1 VLTDVGTPL
10 LIKML
15 IAIEYL
21 TKEKHAMAIK
31 ARIWWDT
38 SAQAYVLSSSYN
50 DKLVEGLKG
59 LIPSG
64 DRNFDPT
71 SKFWY
76 VKEQYGEF
84 LRQMCINAFG
94 LSAVQFTSKVVA
106 EQAHSQTYNRAGSG
120 AQGAMLNSATGT
132 TEDALVAFA
141 NMVPYD
147 AMKKAYLLT
156 CQILHP
162 DKPTGDG
169 AKMMKLNDLWARIEK
184 EFYKR

>member
-1 VLTDVGTPL
+1 
-10 LIKML
+10 
-15 IAIEYL
+15 
-21 TKEKHAMAIK
+21 MAIK
-31 ARIWWDT
+31 ARIWWDA

-71 SKFWY
+71 TKFWY

-84 LRQMCINAFG
+84 LRQMCTNAFG
-94 LSAVQFTSKVVA
+94 ISAVSFTSKAVA
-106 EQAHSQTYNRAGSG
+106 QQAQSQAYSRAG
-120 AQGAMLNSATGT
+120 AQGAVLNSNNGT
-132 TEDALVAFA
+132 TEDAIVAFA
-141 NMVPYD
+141 NMIPYD

-156 CQILHP
+156 SQILHP
-162 DKPTGDG
+162 DKPSGDG